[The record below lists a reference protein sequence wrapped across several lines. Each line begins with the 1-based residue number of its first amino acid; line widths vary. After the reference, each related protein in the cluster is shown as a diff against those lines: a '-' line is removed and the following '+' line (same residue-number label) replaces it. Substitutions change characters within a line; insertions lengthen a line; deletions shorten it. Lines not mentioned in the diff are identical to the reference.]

1 MEITLEQVE
10 KIREKAGVTY
20 EEAKA
25 ALVANHGDTLDAL
38 IYLER
43 QGKSPTA
50 DQGGFYT
57 TKPGGM
63 GDADPCALD
72 LISDQSQK
80 KGKNGS
86 HGKVWSFELDDIWQA
101 FRDLLRRSVTNQFEV
116 WRADRIITSMPVLI
130 LILLA
135 VFFFWCTL
143 PLLLVGLFFGFR
155 YRFRGPDLGKDMVNK
170 VMDGVSSTVN
180 SMKENLKQEF
190 HTGKK
195 KQSRSV
201 SRSWLK
207 KFCW

>member
-25 ALVANHGDTLDAL
+25 ALIANHGDLLETL

-63 GDADPCALD
+63 DDEDPCALV
-72 LISDQSQK
+72 LIPEQ
-80 KGKNGS
+80 GKRRGKHGS
-86 HGKVWSFELDDIWQA
+86 YDKAWTFEFDDIWQA

-155 YRFRGPDLGKDMVNK
+155 YRFRGPDLGKDAVNK
-170 VMDGVSSTVN
+170 VMDGVSSTV
-180 SMKENLKQEF
+180 SDMKENLKREF
-190 HTGKK
+190 HSDKK
-195 KQSRSV
+195 ETK
-201 SRSWLK
+201 
-207 KFCW
+207 